1 MLKELSSLY
10 KTPKNRSFSS
20 TKPRT
25 NQLSYGY
32 GSTSYQ
38 TTTKSPVIALNK
50 TPKSGREILISQ
62 TNDYNKQSNRKR
74 SVRNSYSSNLKEIKK
89 ENTKTF
95 FCSIDKSAPVPTSD
109 KSINEAEN
117 LRALEQMISSIKE
130 KGFEKYEK
138 EYNNKLKIKAKLEQS
153 IETLKRKISLNI
165 NNKRFVKQE
174 NTKEKMKI
182 ENIKNVSERYKSISD
197 SISKYQKEIPQIK
210 PQIDLLKHDTVKI
223 NAMIIEEKRSV
234 DLLKD
239 RIAKINKQI
248 SDKEKEKDNFRPAM
262 NLLKKHISA
271 LKLKIKNLDIQKS
284 EFMLKVTEFTEKV
297 HK

>member
-1 MLKELSSLY
+1 MLKELSSSF
-10 KTPKNRSFSS
+10 KTPKNRSLSS

-25 NQLSYGY
+25 HQLSYGY

-62 TNDYNKQSNRKR
+62 TNENKSNRKK
-74 SVRNSYSSNLKEIKK
+74 SVRNSYSTNLKEIKK

-95 FCSIDKSAPVPTSD
+95 FSSIDRTAPLPTTD
-109 KSINEAEN
+109 KGIDEAEN

-130 KGFEKYEK
+130 KGFQKYEK

-153 IETLKRKISLNI
+153 IETLKRKISLNV
-165 NNKRFVKQE
+165 NNKRYVKQE

-182 ENIKNVSERYKSISD
+182 ENIKSVSERYKSISD

-210 PQIDLLKHDTVKI
+210 PQIDMIKHDTVKI
-223 NAMIIEEKRSV
+223 NAMIIEEKRNV

-239 RIAKINKQI
+239 RIARINKQI